1 MRIRVISAPIG
12 WWTEGR
18 IGEEFE
24 VIETDYDYI
33 EEDWEEVYE
42 VIDTVI
48 NDGPKYVPKK
58 DCVIVSEDES
68 KGDAVNHPNHYQNGR
83 FETIEMIEE
92 ITKGY
97 ADGFVAY
104 SVGNALK
111 YLSRAPFKHGEPTED
126 IRKAAKYL
134 EFAIEYLTKEGE

>member
-1 MRIRVISAPIG
+1 MRIRIINGKG
-12 WWTEGR
+12 WYTHKV
-18 IGEEFE
+18 GEVFE
-24 VIETDYDYI
+24 VVGRNAYDTGYHVEYEGETNLYYVSDGNYEIVD
-33 EEDWEEVYE
+33 EDMLVE
-42 VIDTVI
+42 
-48 NDGPKYVPKK
+48 
-58 DCVIVSEDES
+58 ES

-83 FETIEMIEE
+83 FETIEIIEE

-97 ADGFVAY
+97 DDGFVAY

-134 EFAIEYLTKEGE
+134 EFAIEYLTKENES